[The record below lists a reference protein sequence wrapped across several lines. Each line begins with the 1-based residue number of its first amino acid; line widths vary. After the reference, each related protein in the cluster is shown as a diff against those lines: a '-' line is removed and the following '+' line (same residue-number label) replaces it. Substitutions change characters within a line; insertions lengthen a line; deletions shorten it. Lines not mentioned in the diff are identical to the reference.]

1 MTNVGQGPGNSALV
15 SRVKNILFTPN
26 TEWDVIEAEPATV
39 KGLYTGYICLLAAIG
54 PIAQLIGS
62 QLFGYH
68 AFFLTIHPDLIPS
81 LVQAIVQYLMSLAGA
96 YVLAVIISELAP
108 SFGGEKNRLQALK
121 LVAYSWTAAWIFAVF
136 ALVPPASALSIIG
149 VYSLYLLYLGLPKLM
164 KAPQDKALT
173 YTIVSM
179 IVAVVVYV
187 VIGAVTASVLAASS
201 GMGTGMASAPAG
213 GTVSVG
219 GSKVDLGQLAAA
231 SKQMEAA
238 ANQAQASVNG
248 APNGATVQAV
258 PADTL
263 KGLLPAA
270 LPAGYGRSEVSSTS
284 GGIGGLQGSNAEG
297 VYTKGD
303 ARITLTV
310 TDVAAAGALAALGSA
325 FGVQSDHET
334 ATGYEKVHMINGRM
348 VTEEWDSQ
356 SKNGKYGVMVANRF
370 VVEAD
375 GSGAEMADLKAAVDA
390 VGPDRVAGLAKS

>member
-1 MTNVGQGPGNSALV
+1 MTNVGQGPVSSGLV
-15 SRVKNILFTPN
+15 NRVKGILYKPN
-26 TEWDVIEAEPATV
+26 EEWDIIQAEPATV
-39 KGLYTGYICLLAAIG
+39 QGLYTGYICILAAIG

-68 AFFLTIHPDLIPS
+68 AFFVNYHPPLISS
-81 LVQAIVQYLMSLAGA
+81 LVQAIVQYGMSLVGV

-108 SFGGEKNRLQALK
+108 SFGGEKDRLQALK
-121 LVAYSWTAAWIFAVF
+121 VVAYSWTAAWIFAVF
-136 ALVPPASALSIIG
+136 ALLPPASALSIIG
-149 VYSLYLLYLGLPKLM
+149 LYSLYLMYVGLPKLM
-164 KAPQDKALT
+164 KAPQDKALG
-173 YTIVSM
+173 YTAVSL

-187 VIGAVTASVLAASS
+187 VIGAVSGAVLAAS
-201 GMGTGMASAPAG
+201 GGVGLGMAGLSPANTPAG
-213 GTVSVG
+213 GTLSVG
-219 GSKVDLGQLAAA
+219 GTKVDLGQLAAA

-238 ANQAQASVNG
+238 ANQAQAG
-248 APNGATVQAV
+248 ANSASTVQAV

-263 KGLLPAA
+263 KGLLPAN
-270 LPAGYGRSEVSSTS
+270 LPAGYGRTDVSAAS

-310 TDVAAAGALAALGSA
+310 TDVAAAGALAAIGSA

-370 VVEAD
+370 VVEAE
-375 GSGAEMADLKAAVDA
+375 GSGADLS
-390 VGPDRVAGLAKS
+390 LIHI